1 MSRLHLTRFGLVVV
15 ATGTLL
21 YVASLWSPRH
31 LETPFDL
38 YAALVVIL
46 IFLEWRHDRIFA
58 PSCQFELPAAV
69 ALGQGHAVRC
79 FVSNP
84 SSARRRFEW
93 RWIEGPHLALDD
105 SPQPGM
111 LVPDQGSTVR
121 NQVTG
126 LALGAQ
132 RTGDLH
138 LRVRGPF
145 GLIDWER
152 RFAPPKD
159 IDVIPGRLHDRTD
172 VPADHERGDREGDAA
187 GHGQEF
193 HSLREYERGDPP
205 RAIDWKATARS
216 GRRMIRRFTDEQQLN
231 MFLLIDVSFPG
242 AFDAGGLS
250 RIARFVNA
258 AARLAELAALRRD
271 TVGLLC
277 YGHEPGTLLR
287 AGASV
292 PHLAQIR
299 DLLAAQRVLPEQ
311 PNHVAAFLAA
321 QRHIGQHS
329 LLIFMTHLDQEDQD
343 GQLIRAVREAR
354 GRHLPLVASLRDPVV
369 AALARN
375 QADEWLDP
383 YTRVASQQQQ
393 LQTDRNVLKL
403 RRLGASVLHTD
414 AGAFETA
421 LLHTYRQIRQRHRI
435 S

>member
-205 RAIDWKATARS
+205 RAIDWKA
-216 GRRMIRRFTDEQQLN
+216 
-231 MFLLIDVSFPG
+231 
-242 AFDAGGLS
+242 GGLS